1 MRALLT
7 IALCV
12 VVAIAVI
19 ACEGDE
25 EEPTAE
31 HEMTEEES
39 SDEHEEAED
48 EHEGMEGME
57 GMSGMSSSSME
68 DAEQVAVVL
77 TDVGEMYTMAP
88 EVESVHAGPVT
99 YVASNEGLIEHE
111 LIVVKLLDMGL
122 DLTSLHVVEGQL
134 VEVEQGETVYLADAS
149 GNHYGQVI
157 ASTGHGLHLTAGNT
171 VELNANM
178 EAGHYLLLCNIA
190 THYQLG
196 MWTEFEAS

>member
-1 MRALLT
+1 MRTLL
-7 IALCV
+7 IIVLSII
-12 VVAIAVI
+12 VAIAVG
-19 ACEGDE
+19 ACESDE
-25 EEPTAE
+25 EEPAAE

-39 SDEHEEAED
+39 SDEHEEGED
-48 EHEGMEGME
+48 EHEGMEGM
-57 GMSGMSSSSME
+57 SDMSSSSME
-68 DAEQVAVVL
+68 GAEHVAVVL
-77 TDVGEMYTMAP
+77 TDQGEMYTMAP

-99 YVASNEGLIEHE
+99 YIASNEGLIEHE
-111 LIVVKLLDMGL
+111 LIVVKLLDMSL

-134 VEVEQGETVYLADAS
+134 VEVEQGDTVYLADAS

-157 ASTGHGLHLTAGNT
+157 ASTGHGLHLDAGNT

-178 EAGHYLLLCNIA
+178 EAGHYMLLCNIA

>member
-1 MRALLT
+1 MRTLL
-7 IALCV
+7 IIVLSV
-12 VVAIAVI
+12 IVSVAVI

-39 SDEHEEAED
+39 SGEHEEDD
-48 EHEGMEGME
+48 EHEGMEGM
-57 GMSGMSSSSME
+57 SDMSSSSME
-68 DAEQVAVVL
+68 DAEHVAVVL

-88 EVESVHAGPVT
+88 EVASVHAGPVT
-99 YVASNEGLIEHE
+99 YIASNEGLIEHE

-149 GNHYGQVI
+149 GHHYGQVI
-157 ASTGHGLHLTAGNT
+157 ASTGHGLHLDAGNT

-178 EAGHYLLLCNIA
+178 EAGHYMLLCNIA

>member
-1 MRALLT
+1 MRILL
-7 IALCV
+7 IIVLSII
-12 VVAIAVI
+12 VAIAVG
-19 ACEGDE
+19 ACESDE
-25 EEPTAE
+25 EEPAAE

-39 SDEHEEAED
+39 SDEHEEGED
-48 EHEGMEGME
+48 EHEGMEGM
-57 GMSGMSSSSME
+57 SDMSSSSME
-68 DAEQVAVVL
+68 GAEHVAVVL
-77 TDVGEMYTMAP
+77 TDQGEMYTMAP

-99 YVASNEGLIEHE
+99 YIASNEGLIEHE
-111 LIVVKLLDMGL
+111 LIVVKLLDMSL

-134 VEVEQGETVYLADAS
+134 VEVEQGDTVYLADAS

-157 ASTGHGLHLTAGNT
+157 ASTGHGLHLDAGNT

-178 EAGHYLLLCNIA
+178 EAGHYMLLCNIA

>member
-1 MRALLT
+1 MRTLL
-7 IALCV
+7 IIVLSIIV
-12 VVAIAVI
+12 SVAVI

-39 SDEHEEAED
+39 SDEHEEDD
-48 EHEGMEGME
+48 EHEGMEGM
-57 GMSGMSSSSME
+57 SDMSSSSME
-68 DAEQVAVVL
+68 DAEHVAVVL

-88 EVESVHAGPVT
+88 EVASVHAGPVT
-99 YVASNEGLIEHE
+99 YIASNEGLIEHE

-134 VEVEQGETVYLADAS
+134 VEVEQGDTVYLADAS

-157 ASTGHGLHLTAGNT
+157 ASTGHGLHLDAGNT

-178 EAGHYLLLCNIA
+178 EAGHYMLLCNIA

>member
-1 MRALLT
+1 MRTLL
-7 IALCV
+7 IIVLSIIV
-12 VVAIAVI
+12 SVAVI

-39 SDEHEEAED
+39 SDEHEEGED
-48 EHEGMEGME
+48 EHEGMEGM
-57 GMSGMSSSSME
+57 SDMSSSSME
-68 DAEQVAVVL
+68 GAEHVAVVL
-77 TDVGEMYTMAP
+77 TDQGEMYTMAP

-99 YVASNEGLIEHE
+99 YIASNEGLIEHE
-111 LIVVKLLDMGL
+111 LIVVKLLDMSL

-134 VEVEQGETVYLADAS
+134 VEVEQGDTVYLADAS

-157 ASTGHGLHLTAGNT
+157 ASTGHGLHLDAGNT

-178 EAGHYLLLCNIA
+178 EAGHYMLLCNIA

>member
-1 MRALLT
+1 MRTLLIIVLSIIVT
-7 IALCV
+7 VA
-12 VVAIAVI
+12 VVA
-19 ACEGDE
+19 CESDE
-25 EEPTAE
+25 EEPAAE
-31 HEMTEEES
+31 HEMSEEES

-48 EHEGMEGME
+48 EHEGMEGM
-57 GMSGMSSSSME
+57 SDMSSSSME
-68 DAEQVAVVL
+68 GAEHVAVVL
-77 TDVGEMYTMAP
+77 TDQGEMYTMAP

-99 YVASNEGLIEHE
+99 YIASNEGLIEHE
-111 LIVVKLLDMGL
+111 LIVVKLLDMSL

-134 VEVEQGETVYLADAS
+134 VEVEQGDTVYLADAS

-157 ASTGHGLHLTAGNT
+157 ASTGHGLHLDAGHT

-178 EAGHYLLLCNIA
+178 EAGHYMLLCNIA

>member
-1 MRALLT
+1 MRILL
-7 IALCV
+7 IIVLSII
-12 VVAIAVI
+12 VAIAVG

-39 SDEHEEAED
+39 SDEHEEGED
-48 EHEGMEGME
+48 EHEGMEGM
-57 GMSGMSSSSME
+57 SDMSSSSME
-68 DAEQVAVVL
+68 GAEHVAVVL
-77 TDVGEMYTMAP
+77 TDQGEMYTMAP

-99 YVASNEGLIEHE
+99 YIASNEGLIEHE
-111 LIVVKLLDMGL
+111 LIVVKLLDMSL

-134 VEVEQGETVYLADAS
+134 VEVEQGDTVYLADAS

-157 ASTGHGLHLTAGNT
+157 ASTGHGLHLDAGNT

-178 EAGHYLLLCNIA
+178 EAGHYMLLCNIA

>member
-7 IALCV
+7 IALCL

-19 ACEGDE
+19 ACGSDE

-39 SDEHEEAED
+39 SDEHEEDED
-48 EHEGMEGME
+48 EHEGMEGM
-57 GMSGMSSSSME
+57 SDMSSSSME

-77 TDVGEMYTMAP
+77 SDVGEMYTMAP

-111 LIVVKLLDMGL
+111 LIVVKLLDMSL
-122 DLTSLHVVEGQL
+122 DLTNLHVVEGQL
-134 VEVEQGETVYLADAS
+134 VEVEQGDTVYLADAS

-157 ASTGHGLHLTAGNT
+157 ASTGHGLHLTAGHT

-178 EAGHYLLLCNIA
+178 EAGHYMLLCNIE

>member
-1 MRALLT
+1 MRVLL
-7 IALCV
+7 IIVLSII
-12 VVAIAVI
+12 VAIAVG
-19 ACEGDE
+19 ACESDE
-25 EEPTAE
+25 EEPAAE

-48 EHEGMEGME
+48 EHEGMEGM
-57 GMSGMSSSSME
+57 SDMSSSSME
-68 DAEQVAVVL
+68 GAEHVAVVL

-111 LIVVKLLDMGL
+111 LIVVKLLDMNV

-134 VEVEQGETVYLADAS
+134 VETTEGETVYLADAS

-157 ASTGHGLHLTAGNT
+157 ASTGHGLHLDAGST

-178 EAGHYLLLCNIA
+178 EAGHYMLLCNIA

>member
-7 IALCV
+7 IALCLMV
-12 VVAIAVI
+12 VVAVI
-19 ACEGDE
+19 ACESNE
-25 EEPTAE
+25 EEPNAE

-39 SDEHEEAED
+39 SDEHEEDD
-48 EHEGMEGME
+48 EHEGMEGMSE
-57 GMSGMSSSSME
+57 MSSSME
-68 DAEQVAVVL
+68 GAEHVAVVL
-77 TDVGEMYTMAP
+77 TDQGEMYTMAP

-99 YVASNEGLIEHE
+99 YIASNEGLIEHE
-111 LIVVKLLDMGL
+111 LIVVKLLDMSL

-134 VEVEQGETVYLADAS
+134 VEVEQGDTVYLADAS

-157 ASTGHGLHLTAGNT
+157 ASTGHGLHLDAGHT

-178 EAGHYLLLCNIA
+178 ETGHYMLLCNIA

>member
-1 MRALLT
+1 MRTLL
-7 IALCV
+7 IIVLSIIV
-12 VVAIAVI
+12 SIAVI

-39 SDEHEEAED
+39 SDEHEEEGE
-48 EHEGMEGME
+48 EHEGME

-68 DAEQVAVVL
+68 GAEQVAVVL

-157 ASTGHGLHLTAGNT
+157 ASTGHGLHLDAGNT

-178 EAGHYLLLCNIA
+178 EAGHYMLLCNIA

>member
-1 MRALLT
+1 MRALFT
-7 IALCV
+7 IALCLM
-12 VVAIAVI
+12 VAVAVI
-19 ACEGDE
+19 ACESNE
-25 EEPTAE
+25 EEPNAE

-39 SDEHEEAED
+39 SDEHEEDD
-48 EHEGMEGME
+48 EHEGMEGM
-57 GMSGMSSSSME
+57 SDMSSSSME
-68 DAEQVAVVL
+68 DAEHVVVVL

-111 LIVVKLLDMGL
+111 LIVVKLLDMSL

-134 VEVEQGETVYLADAS
+134 VEVEQGDTVYLADAS

-157 ASTGHGLHLTAGNT
+157 ASTGHGLHLDAGHT

-178 EAGHYLLLCNIA
+178 ETGHYMLLCNIA

>member
-1 MRALLT
+1 MRTLL
-7 IALCV
+7 IIVLSIIV
-12 VVAIAVI
+12 SVAVI

-39 SDEHEEAED
+39 SDEHEEDD
-48 EHEGMEGME
+48 EHEGMEGM
-57 GMSGMSSSSME
+57 SDMSSSSME
-68 DAEQVAVVL
+68 DAEHVAVVL

-88 EVESVHAGPVT
+88 EVASVHAGPVT
-99 YVASNEGLIEHE
+99 YIASNEGLIEHE

-157 ASTGHGLHLTAGNT
+157 ASTGHGLHLDAGNT

-178 EAGHYLLLCNIA
+178 EAGHYMLLCNIA

>member
-7 IALCV
+7 IALCL

-39 SDEHEEAED
+39 SDEHEEDED
-48 EHEGMEGME
+48 EHEGMEGM
-57 GMSGMSSSSME
+57 SDMSSSSME

-77 TDVGEMYTMAP
+77 SDVGEMYTMAP

-111 LIVVKLLDMGL
+111 LIVVKLLDMSL
-122 DLTSLHVVEGQL
+122 DLTNLHVVEGQL
-134 VEVEQGETVYLADAS
+134 VEVEQGDTVYLADAS

-157 ASTGHGLHLTAGNT
+157 ASTGHGLHLTAGHT

-178 EAGHYLLLCNIA
+178 EAGHYMLLCNIE

>member
-1 MRALLT
+1 MRTLL
-7 IALCV
+7 IIVLSIIV
-12 VVAIAVI
+12 SVAVI

-48 EHEGMEGME
+48 EHEGMEGM
-57 GMSGMSSSSME
+57 SDMSSSSME
-68 DAEQVAVVL
+68 GAEHVAVVL
-77 TDVGEMYTMAP
+77 TDQGEMYTMAP

-99 YVASNEGLIEHE
+99 YIASNEGLIEHE
-111 LIVVKLLDMGL
+111 LIVVKLLDMSL

-134 VEVEQGETVYLADAS
+134 VEVEQGDTVYLADAS

-157 ASTGHGLHLTAGNT
+157 ASTGHGLHLDAGNT

-178 EAGHYLLLCNIA
+178 EAGHYMLLCNIA